1 MTSAI
6 STTTSAATSA
16 QALPQQKTNTLS
28 SDFETFLKLLT
39 TQARYQDPLE
49 PIDSSQYSAQLAQ
62 FSMVEQQVVSNDLL
76 TALSAQLGTG
86 GIGQVAG
93 WIGMEA
99 RTEAPVMF
107 DGDPIT
113 LIPSFPGAAQS
124 AALITYDAQGT
135 EIQRRPIAVS
145 SEPVQWD
152 GMGNNAQPLP
162 DGEYTFAV
170 ESTSSDGTTQL
181 TTVEAYARITEA
193 RVDVTG
199 PRLILKGGQ
208 EITVD
213 QVKALRE
220 PG

>member
-1 MTSAI
+1 MTLAI

-16 QALPQQKTNTLS
+16 LAAPEQKKKALS

-49 PIDSSQYSAQLAQ
+49 PIDSSEYSAQLAQ
-62 FSMVEQQVVSNDLL
+62 FSVVEPPVLSNDLL

-99 RTEAPVMF
+99 RTDAPVEF
-107 DGDPIT
+107 DGAPIT
-113 LIPSFPGAAQS
+113 LIPSFTGAAQS
-124 AALITYDAQGT
+124 AALIAYDARGI
-135 EIQRRPIAVS
+135 EVQRRPVAVS
-145 SEPVQWD
+145 SDPIQWN
-152 GMGNNAQPLP
+152 GIGSNAQALP
-162 DGEYTFAV
+162 NGEYTFAI
-170 ESTSSDGTTQL
+170 ETKSTDGSNKL
-181 TTVEAYARITEA
+181 SLVDAYTRITEA
-193 RVDVTG
+193 RIDVDG

-213 QVKALRE
+213 QVRALRE
-220 PG
+220 LR